1 MLRLVVAGEESTVQ
15 IEEVTNYLITMSELM
30 VGCEAVMAQIAKVT
44 NVSYSELMEMFLT
57 VMAGETNS
65 IPTQIE

>member
-1 MLRLVVAGEESTVQ
+1 MLRLEVIGEESTVQ
-15 IEEVTNYLITMSELM
+15 IKDVTSYLVAMSELM
-30 VGCEAVMAQIAKVT
+30 SGCEAVMAQIAKVT